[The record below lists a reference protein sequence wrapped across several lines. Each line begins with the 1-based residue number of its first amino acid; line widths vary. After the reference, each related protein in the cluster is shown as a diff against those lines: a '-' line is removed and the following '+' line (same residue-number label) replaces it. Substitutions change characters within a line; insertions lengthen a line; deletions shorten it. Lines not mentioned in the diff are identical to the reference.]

1 MLLSLDKGFLF
12 LAAGKTGTSSVTA
25 ALLPYLTMERARV
38 PFSIELAV
46 PTHPEIE
53 ALFADESEATSSEST
68 IRGLAMLSACRA
80 PFEIEL
86 TNKES
91 GFALRT
97 SVLTDLRHVPAR
109 TARRLLGEAVWQRA
123 VKFAFVRNPWDW
135 VLSNYAYRN
144 RSRPIDRMDV
154 EQVLWVRDHVSRRQ
168 LSVPYRTQHAFLCDE
183 DGKVRLDYVGRYETL
198 DRDFSELAARLAID
212 GQLEHLNQND
222 ERPRTNFEAFYTDE
236 AFRMV
241 GELWAVDVESFG
253 YART

>member
-1 MLLSLDKGFLF
+1 
-12 LAAGKTGTSSVTA
+12 
-25 ALLPYLTMERARV
+25 
-38 PFSIELAV
+38 
-46 PTHPEIE
+46 
-53 ALFADESEATSSEST
+53 
-68 IRGLAMLSACRA
+68 
-80 PFEIEL
+80 
-86 TNKES
+86 
-91 GFALRT
+91 
-97 SVLTDLRHVPAR
+97 
-109 TARRLLGEAVWQRA
+109 
-123 VKFAFVRNPWDW
+123 
-135 VLSNYAYRN
+135 
-144 RSRPIDRMDV
+144 MDV

-222 ERPRTNFEAFYTDE
+222 ERPRTNFETFYTDE